1 MVAPNP
7 ISSTNIRFP
16 QSPFLDPTT
25 GRPAREWIIWLQS
38 PDILSATIAYIVITG
53 GVISGVTINNV
64 TINNSIIN
72 DTTIGLTTPAAGKF
86 TDLTALNGIGGGTF

>member
-7 ISSTNIRFP
+7 ASSTNIRFP
-16 QSPFLDPTT
+16 QSPFLDPST

-38 PDILSATIAYIVITG
+38 PDILTATIAYIVITG
-53 GVISGVTINNV
+53 GLISGVTIND
-64 TINNSIIN
+64 S
-72 DTTIGLTTPAAGKF
+72 TIGLTTPAAGKF

>member
-7 ISSTNIRFP
+7 QSFTNIKFP
-16 QSPFLDPTT
+16 QSPFLDPAT

-38 PDILSATIAYIVITG
+38 PDILSATIAYIIITG
-53 GVISGVTINNV
+53 GSISNV
-64 TINNSIIN
+64 TIDNAVIN
-72 DTTIGLTTPAAGKF
+72 DSTIGLTTPAAGKF

>member
-7 ISSTNIRFP
+7 ASSTNIRFP

-38 PDILSATIAYIVITG
+38 PDILSATIAYIIITG
-53 GVISGVTINNV
+53 GAISNV
-64 TINNSIIN
+64 TIDNATIN
-72 DTTIGLTTPAAGKF
+72 DSTIGLTTPAAGKF

>member
-7 ISSTNIRFP
+7 ASSTNIRFP

-25 GRPAREWIIWLQS
+25 GRPAREWIIWLQN
-38 PDILSATIAYIVITG
+38 PDVTSATFAFIIVNGGTIA
-53 GVISGVTINNV
+53 NV
-64 TINNSIIN
+64 TIDGAVIN
-72 DTTIGLTTPAAGKF
+72 GSTIGLTTPAAGKF

>member
-7 ISSTNIRFP
+7 ASSTNIRFP
-16 QSPFLDPTT
+16 QSSFLDPTT

-53 GVISGVTINNV
+53 GTIANV
-64 TINNSIIN
+64 TIDNCTIN
-72 DTTIGLTTPAAGKF
+72 DSTIGLTTPAAGKV
-86 TDLTALNGIGGGTF
+86 TNLTALNGIGGGTF

>member
-7 ISSTNIRFP
+7 ASSTNIRFP
-16 QSPFLDPTT
+16 QSAFLDPTT

-53 GVISGVTINNV
+53 GVISGVTIDNA
-64 TINNSIIN
+64 IIN
-72 DTTIGLTTPAAGKF
+72 DSTIGLTTPAAGKF

>member
-7 ISSTNIRFP
+7 VSSTNIRFP
-16 QSPFLDPTT
+16 QSPFLDPST

-53 GVISGVTINNV
+53 GSIANV
-64 TINNSIIN
+64 TIDNCTIN
-72 DTTIGLTTPAAGKF
+72 DSTIGLTTPAAGKF

>member
-7 ISSTNIRFP
+7 TSFTNIRFP

-38 PDILSATIAYIVITG
+38 PDVLSANIAYITITG
-53 GVISGVTINNV
+53 GSISGVAITDSVIN
-64 TINNSIIN
+64 S
-72 DTTIGLTTPAAGKF
+72 TTIGLTTPAAGKF
-86 TDLTALNGIGGGTF
+86 TNLTALNGIGGGTF

>member
-7 ISSTNIRFP
+7 ASSTNIRFP
-16 QSPFLDPTT
+16 QSSFLDPTT

-53 GVISGVTINNV
+53 GSISNV
-64 TINNSIIN
+64 TIDNAVINNS
-72 DTTIGLTTPAAGKF
+72 TIGLTTPAAGKF